1 VSRTVRHRLA
11 HILYD
16 KLSYVYDEMSCM
28 LYHRRAVATR
38 PPLANAEL
46 SVMELLWDE
55 GRLTARRVRERLY
68 PGAEKAQHG
77 TVQRLLQ
84 RLEDKGFVLR
94 ERDLGVQLFSAIVS
108 REDYAA
114 SQLESL
120 AQRLTGG
127 SIAPLV
133 THLIEERR
141 LTRSE
146 IERLRRILDE
156 GGPDGEAS

>member
-1 VSRTVRHRLA
+1 MMARMVL
-11 HILYD
+11 
-16 KLSYVYDEMSCM
+16 
-28 LYHRRAVATR
+28 R
-38 PPLANAEL
+38 PALANAEL

-55 GRLTARRVRERLY
+55 GPLTARRLRERLY
-68 PGAEKAQHG
+68 PGSEKAQHG

-84 RLEDKGFVLR
+84 RLEDKGFVR
-94 ERDLGVQLFSAIVS
+94 RKRDLGVQLFASTVT

-114 SQLESL
+114 GQLESL

-127 SIAPLV
+127 SLAPLV

-141 LTRSE
+141 LSQTE

-156 GGPDGEAS
+156 DAATRRGGR